1 MSKKTLVAL
10 AIAACALPALAQT
23 NSTSTGTGTGQA
35 AVGNVTSSTDLTFN
49 SAAQPANTRSEV
61 VYSGGT
67 HTVEE
72 VTGKQTVK
80 TTGQAFLP
88 GMAVSSGG
96 FNCSGTNGLAIGV
109 TGVAASGGYTKE
121 MPGCLALNAAVL
133 YGQKGDAEM
142 FEDVMCEI
150 PAVAAVRKK
159 KGFDCD
165 TLAPMAGYKA
175 GEKYGTAVRMTDTEL
190 AQAGL
195 PVPAGA
201 TRVSASP
208 LAGGTTVAAQ
218 ATTYYNTTDA
228 DIRRRLA
235 P

>member
-49 SAAQPANTRSEV
+49 SAPVPAATTNTQLV
-61 VYSGGT
+61 GGGT
-67 HTVEE
+67 HNTVENN
-72 VTGKQTVK
+72 GSATVK
-80 TTGQAFLP
+80 TTGQAFAP
-88 GMAVSSGG
+88 AMAVSSGG
-96 FNCSGTNGLAIGV
+96 FNCTGTNGLGIGG
-109 TGVAASGGYTKE
+109 TGFAVSGGMSKE

-142 FEDVMCEI
+142 FENIMCEI
-150 PAVAAVRKK
+150 PAVAAARKK
-159 KGFDCD
+159 KGFDCE

-175 GEKYGTAVRMTDTEL
+175 GTTYGTAVRMTNTEL
-190 AQAGL
+190 AEAGL
-195 PVPAGA
+195 PVPAGP

-208 LAGGTTVAAQ
+208 TAGGTVVASQ
-218 ATTYYNTTDA
+218 PTTYYNTTDA